1 MRRCTTFWGLVTA
14 YWVSERW
21 RQAWTLTIVVLAI
34 TALISK
40 AAVWAAT
47 ASADFIA
54 SLAEFRS
61 GDSAQVIFL
70 AALAYFGIAFAR
82 SGGMALRHLMS
93 TTLHRNARRWL
104 IAHFDREI
112 LSDPR
117 IALDLMSDRGTE
129 GGARLPD
136 SSTSASISAPTTF
149 TAG

>member
-1 MRRCTTFWGLVTA
+1 MHDLLGAGNGLLGLGALATGL
-14 YWVSERW
+14 
-21 RQAWTLTIVVLAI
+21 TLTIVVLAI

-104 IAHFDREI
+104 ISHFDREI

-136 SSTSASISAPTTF
+136 LSTSASISAPTTF